1 MTNRIS
7 ILEPNLYLVGLYIQE
22 NALKGY
28 RLVEGYPMLFG
39 YQYETAMEKVEK
51 PTVPQEAAEVAAQR
65 KPGRPVKGF

>member
-1 MTNRIS
+1 MTERIS

-39 YQYETAMEKVEK
+39 YQYETMMELAVDVEAPK
-51 PTVPQEAAEVAAQR
+51 QV
-65 KPGRPVKGF
+65 GRPKKQA

>member
-39 YQYETAMEKVEK
+39 YQYETAMEKTDTIEEAVVEAPK
-51 PTVPQEAAEVAAQR
+51 KQ
-65 KPGRPVKGF
+65 GRPAKS